1 MTPGPGRRVPD
12 RGRPDGS
19 RGRVA
24 ANRPASLRLGEAD
37 LLALQGGVVE
47 GGDDDELVAVPL
59 GGLTELD
66 VECLAGGGITVPS
79 GRVICPLKVPVEW
92 VTTVIQSPVPN
103 WMG

>member
-1 MTPGPGRRVPD
+1 
-12 RGRPDGS
+12 
-19 RGRVA
+19 
-24 ANRPASLRLGEAD
+24 LRLGEAD